1 MARLEKIIIEGYRS
15 IQHPVEI
22 KFPSNMPVVL
32 IGENN
37 AGKSNIVRATDILFG
52 QYYPKYKD
60 FEDHDYYGRDPTN
73 ELEIKARVSGFE
85 GRLGRNGEYSCLGFK
100 LNATKGREHEF
111 IGLQDNGQENPYV
124 SNDLRQELSS
134 IIVNAEQNLS
144 YQLSYASKFTLL
156 SKVTKSF
163 HNRLTSDE
171 QRVEKLKELYEE
183 IKSTF
188 LEVPEFADFNE
199 NMSSIAG
206 QTITNMSYGLGLDFS
221 AYDPSNYFK
230 TLSVQ
235 PSHDGEI
242 RTIDELGTGQQ
253 QILALSFAHAYSK
266 SFLGDNLLL
275 MIDEPESHLHPL
287 AQKWLARTMFE
298 MANDGLQVVLTTHSP
313 HFINIEFLEGINLI
327 RKDAEGTYSKASN
340 AAQLVEHCVRTGV
353 NQGRVSEESVIPFY
367 DNHSTAH
374 ILNGLFANKV
384 ILVEGQ
390 TEELA
395 LPVYLKKVGL
405 DSLQEGIEV
414 IGVSGKGNLAKWWRF
429 FTLYNIPTFICFD
442 NDRTNDGDGN
452 RRKDA
457 LKAIGIPEEE
467 LDGVLG
473 NGDWNIN
480 DRFCVFGV
488 DFETTMKASF
498 EDYDQLER
506 EVKEE
511 LGNSKHI
518 VARTV
523 AQRLEVNEDD
533 VGWERMRELAE
544 NIKELTS

>member
-22 KFPSNMPVVL
+22 KFPNNRPVVL

-37 AGKSNIVRATDILFG
+37 AGKSNIVRAIDILFG

-73 ELEIKARVSGFE
+73 TIEIKARVSGFE
-85 GRLGRNGEYSCLGFK
+85 GRLGRNDEYSCLGFK
-100 LNATKGREHEF
+100 LHATKGSEHDF
-111 IGLQDNGQENPYV
+111 TALQDDGYENPYV

-144 YQLSYASKFTLL
+144 YQLSYSSKFTLL

-163 HNRLTSDE
+163 HERLTSDE
-171 QRVEKLKELYEE
+171 ERVEKLKELYED

-199 NMSSIAG
+199 NMSTIAG
-206 QTITNMSYGLGLDFS
+206 QAISNMSYGLGLDFS

-235 PSHDGEI
+235 PSEEGEV
-242 RTIDELGTGQQ
+242 RSIDELGTGQQ

-287 AQKWLARTMFE
+287 AQKWLARTMFN

-313 HFINIEFLEGINLI
+313 HFINLKYLEGINLI
-327 RKDAEGTYSKASN
+327 RKESEGTYSTASN
-340 AAQLVEHCVRTGV
+340 ANQLVHHCVETGV
-353 NQGRVSEESVIPFY
+353 NPDKVSEESVIPFY
-367 DNHSTAH
+367 SNHSTAH

-395 LPVYLKKVGL
+395 LPIYLKKAGL
-405 DSLQEGIEV
+405 DTLEQGIEV

-429 FTLYNIPTFICFD
+429 FTLYDIPTFICFD
-442 NDRTNDGDGN
+442 NDGNSDGDGN

-457 LKAIGIPEEE
+457 LKAIGIPEED
-467 LDGVLG
+467 LDGVLSI
-473 NGDWNIN
+473 DHWNIN
-480 DRFCVFGV
+480 EHFCVFGN
-488 DFETTMKASF
+488 DFETTMKATI
-498 EDYDQLER
+498 EGYAQLEE
-506 EVKEE
+506 EVIEE

-523 AQRLEVNEDD
+523 AQKLEYNEEDEGWNRMKQLAD
-533 VGWERMRELAE
+533 VIDELE
-544 NIKELTS
+544 

>member
-22 KFPSNMPVVL
+22 KFPNNMPVVL

-37 AGKSNIVRATDILFG
+37 AGKSNIVRAIDILFG
-52 QYYPKYKD
+52 QYYPKYKN
-60 FEDHDYYGRDPTN
+60 FEDHDYYGRDPSN
-73 ELEIKARVSGFE
+73 VLEIKARVSGFK

-100 LNATKGREHEF
+100 LSATKGREHDF
-111 IGLQDNGQENPYV
+111 IALQDNGEENQYV

-144 YQLSYASKFTLL
+144 YQLSYSSKFTLL

-163 HNRLTSDE
+163 HDRLTSDD
-171 QRVEKLKELYEE
+171 QRVKKLKELYEQ

-188 LEVPEFADFNE
+188 LDVPEFADFRE

-206 QTITNMSYGLGLDFS
+206 QTISNMSYGLGLDFS

-235 PSHDGEI
+235 PSESGEV
-242 RTIDELGTGQQ
+242 RSIDELGTGQQ

-287 AQKWLARTMFE
+287 AQKWLARTMFD

-313 HFINIEFLEGINLI
+313 YFINLAYLEGINLI
-327 RKDAEGTYSKASN
+327 RKDQEGTISISANASSLI
-340 AAQLVEHCVRTGV
+340 AHCLRTGV
-353 NQGRVSEESVIPFY
+353 NPGKISPETVIPFY
-367 DNHSTAH
+367 DNHSTSH

-395 LPVYLKKVGL
+395 LPIYLKKAGL
-405 DSLQEGIEV
+405 DSLKEGIEV

-429 FTLYNIPTFICFD
+429 FTLYDIPTFICFD
-442 NDRTNDGDGN
+442 NDRKNDGDGN

-457 LKAIGIPEEE
+457 LKAIDIPEDE
-467 LDGVLG
+467 LNDVLSY
-473 NGDWNIN
+473 NNWNID
-480 DRFCVFGV
+480 DRFCVFGT

-498 EDYDQLER
+498 DDYEQLEI

-523 AQRLEVNEDD
+523 AQRLEVSKEGE
-533 VGWERMRELAE
+533 GWKRMEQLVEKLQA
-544 NIKELTS
+544 L

>member
-22 KFPSNMPVVL
+22 KFPNNMPVVL

-37 AGKSNIVRATDILFG
+37 AGKSNIVRAIDILFG
-52 QYYPKYKD
+52 QSYPKYKD

-73 ELEIKARVSGFE
+73 EIEIKASVSGFE
-85 GRLGRNGEYSCLGFK
+85 GRLGYNDEYSCIGFK
-100 LNATKGREHEF
+100 LKATKGREHDF
-111 IGLQDNGQENPYV
+111 VAIQNNGQENRYV

-144 YQLSYASKFTLL
+144 YQLSYSSKFTLL
-156 SKVTKSF
+156 SKVTRSF
-163 HNRLTSDE
+163 HDRLTSDDK
-171 QRVEKLKELYEE
+171 RVEKLKEFYEG
-183 IKSTF
+183 IKATF
-188 LEVPEFADFNE
+188 LEVPEFAEFNE

-206 QTITNMSYGLGLDFS
+206 QTINNMSYGLGLDFS

-235 PSHDGEI
+235 PSEEGEV
-242 RTIDELGTGQQ
+242 RSIDELGTGQQ

-287 AQKWLARTMFE
+287 AQKWLARIMFD

-313 HFINIEFLEGINLI
+313 HFINLEFLEGINLI
-327 RKDAEGTYSKASN
+327 RKEVEGTYSTAENAS
-340 AAQLVEHCVRTGV
+340 QLVGHCVETGV
-353 NQGRVSEESVIPFY
+353 NPDKISEESVIPFY
-367 DNHSTAH
+367 SNHSTAH

-395 LPVYLKKVGL
+395 LPIYLKKVGL
-405 DSLQEGIEV
+405 DTLEQGIEV

-429 FTLYNIPTFICFD
+429 FSLYKVPTFICFD
-442 NDRTNDGDGN
+442 NDATSDGNGN

-467 LDGVLG
+467 LDGILTIEH
-473 NGDWNIN
+473 WNIN
-480 DRFCVFGV
+480 ENFCVFGT
-488 DFETTMKASF
+488 DFETTMKATM
-498 EDYDQLER
+498 EAYNELEQ
-506 EVKEE
+506 EVIEE

-523 AQRLEVNEDD
+523 AQRLVYNEEDE
-533 VGWERMRELAE
+533 GWNR
-544 NIKELTS
+544 IKELADQIEELE